1 MASFEPTDADAAA
14 LGKSEALKARFEA
27 ITGECT
33 EDNLDLDAAS
43 AKLEEMSAELDSFL
57 AELERDLPADVKAQ
71 FDAAELKVE
80 EEENENIRRDPAE
93 AFGELQQRADRATAT
108 ASATLEEAQALEKQ
122 QRKLQLE
129 GIEAHKDLEQAAKEL
144 QELRDAFELC
154 TGGSEGESEVEKE
167 LRRMQEKKYGHEES
181 KSEKADDLDPAHR
194 QLIDDAT
201 PNNALEAGH
210 MELVMN
216 KMRYASLGVEN
227 EQLRAQIAE
236 LKAMNRLAAEGGVP
250 RYAPE

>member
-14 LGKSEALKARFEA
+14 LGKSEDLKARFEA
-27 ITGECT
+27 ITGECS
-33 EDNLDLDAAS
+33 EENLDLDAAS
-43 AKLEEMSAELDSFL
+43 AKLEAMSAELDSFL

-71 FDAAELKVE
+71 FDEAEKRVE
-80 EEENENIRRDPAE
+80 EEENEAIRRDPAE
-93 AFGELQQRADRATAT
+93 SMNELQQCADRATKA
-108 ASATLEEAQALEKQ
+108 AGDTLQEAQELEKQ

-129 GIEAHKDLEQAAKEL
+129 GIAAHEDLEKAAKEL

-181 KSEKADDLDPAHR
+181 KADDLDPAHR
-194 QLIDDAT
+194 KLINDAT
-201 PNNALEAGH
+201 PASDLEHGH

-236 LKAMNRLAAEGGVP
+236 LKALNALAEEEGAP
-250 RYAPE
+250 SAPE

>member
-14 LGKSEALKARFEA
+14 LGKSEDLKARFEA
-27 ITGECT
+27 ITGECS
-33 EDNLDLDAAS
+33 EENLDLDAAS
-43 AKLEEMSAELDSFL
+43 AKLEAMSAELDSFL
-57 AELERDLPADVKAQ
+57 AELERDLPAEVKAQ
-71 FDAAELKVE
+71 FDEAEKRVE
-80 EEENENIRRDPAE
+80 EEENEAIRRDPAE
-93 AFGELQQRADRATAT
+93 SMNELQSRASRATKA
-108 ASATLEEAQALEKQ
+108 ASTTLEEAQALEKE

-129 GIEAHKDLEQAAKEL
+129 GIAAHEDLEKAAKEL

-181 KSEKADDLDPAHR
+181 KADDLDPAHR
-194 QLIDDAT
+194 KLINDAT
-201 PNNALEAGH
+201 PASDLEHGH

-236 LKAMNRLAAEGGVP
+236 LKALNALAEEEDVP
-250 RYAPE
+250 SAPE

>member
-14 LGKSEALKARFEA
+14 LGKSEDLKARFEA
-27 ITGECT
+27 ITGECS
-33 EDNLDLDAAS
+33 EENLDLDAAS
-43 AKLEEMSAELDSFL
+43 AKLEAMSAELDSFL

-80 EEENENIRRDPAE
+80 EEENEAIRRDPAE
-93 AFGELQQRADRATAT
+93 SMNELQSRADRATKA
-108 ASATLEEAQALEKQ
+108 ASTTLEEAQELEKQ

-129 GIEAHKDLEQAAKEL
+129 GIAAHEDLEKAAKEL

-181 KSEKADDLDPAHR
+181 KADDLDPAHR
-194 QLIDDAT
+194 KLINDAT
-201 PNNALEAGH
+201 PSSELEHGH

-236 LKAMNRLAAEGGVP
+236 LKALNALAEEGVP
-250 RYAPE
+250 SAPE

>member
-14 LGKSEALKARFEA
+14 LGRSEDLKARFEA
-27 ITGECT
+27 ITGECS
-33 EDNLDLDAAS
+33 EENLDLDAAS
-43 AKLEEMSAELDSFL
+43 AKLEAMSAELDSFL

-80 EEENENIRRDPAE
+80 EEENEAIRRDPAE
-93 AFGELQQRADRATAT
+93 SMNELQSRADRATKA
-108 ASATLEEAQALEKQ
+108 ASTTLEEAQELEKQ

-129 GIEAHKDLEQAAKEL
+129 GIAAHEDLEKAAKEL

-181 KSEKADDLDPAHR
+181 KADDLDPAHR
-194 QLIDDAT
+194 KLINDAT
-201 PNNALEAGH
+201 PSSELEHGH

-236 LKAMNRLAAEGGVP
+236 LKALNALAEEEGVP
-250 RYAPE
+250 SAPE

>member
-93 AFGELQQRADRATAT
+93 AFGELQSRASRATAT
-108 ASATLEEAQALEKQ
+108 ASETLAEAQELEKA

-181 KSEKADDLDPAHR
+181 KADDLDPAHR

-201 PNNALEAGH
+201 PASDLEHGH

-236 LKAMNRLAAEGGVP
+236 LKALNALAEEEGVP
-250 RYAPE
+250 SAPE

>member
-1 MASFEPTDADAAA
+1 MASFAPTDADAAA
-14 LGKSEALKARFEA
+14 LGKSEDLKARFEA

-93 AFGELQQRADRATAT
+93 AFGELQSRASRATAT

-129 GIEAHKDLEQAAKEL
+129 GIAAHKDLEQAAKEL

-181 KSEKADDLDPAHR
+181 KADDLDPAHR

-201 PNNALEAGH
+201 PSSDLEHGH

-236 LKAMNRLAAEGGVP
+236 LKAMNRLAEEGVP
-250 RYAPE
+250 SAPE

>member
-14 LGKSEALKARFEA
+14 LGKSEDLKARFEA
-27 ITGECT
+27 ITGECS
-33 EDNLDLDAAS
+33 EENLDLDAAS
-43 AKLEEMSAELDSFL
+43 AKLEAMSAELDSFL

-71 FDAAELKVE
+71 FDEAEKRVE
-80 EEENENIRRDPAE
+80 EEENEAIRRDPAE
-93 AFGELQQRADRATAT
+93 SMNELQSRASRATKA
-108 ASATLEEAQALEKQ
+108 AGDTLQEAQALEKE

-129 GIEAHKDLEQAAKEL
+129 GIAAHEDLEKAAKEL

-181 KSEKADDLDPAHR
+181 KADDLDPAHR
-194 QLIDDAT
+194 KLINDAT
-201 PNNALEAGH
+201 PASDLEHGH

-236 LKAMNRLAAEGGVP
+236 LKALNALAEEEGVP
-250 RYAPE
+250 SAPE

>member
-14 LGKSEALKARFEA
+14 LGKSEDLKARFEA
-27 ITGECT
+27 ITGECS
-33 EDNLDLDAAS
+33 EENLDLDAAS
-43 AKLEEMSAELDSFL
+43 AKLEAMSAELDSFL

-71 FDAAELKVE
+71 FDEAEKRVE

-129 GIEAHKDLEQAAKEL
+129 GIEAHKDLEKAAKEL

-181 KSEKADDLDPAHR
+181 KADDLDPAHR

-201 PNNALEAGH
+201 PSSDLEHGH

-236 LKAMNRLAAEGGVP
+236 LKALNALAEEEGVP
-250 RYAPE
+250 SAPE

>member
-14 LGKSEALKARFEA
+14 LGKSEDLKARFEA
-27 ITGECT
+27 ITGECS
-33 EDNLDLDAAS
+33 EENLDLDAAS
-43 AKLEEMSAELDSFL
+43 AKLEAMSAELDSFL

-80 EEENENIRRDPAE
+80 EEENEAIRRDPAE
-93 AFGELQQRADRATAT
+93 SMNELQSRADRATKA
-108 ASATLEEAQALEKQ
+108 ASTTLEEAQELEKQ

-129 GIEAHKDLEQAAKEL
+129 GIAAHEDLEKAAKEL

-181 KSEKADDLDPAHR
+181 KADDLDPAHR
-194 QLIDDAT
+194 KLINDAT
-201 PNNALEAGH
+201 PSSELEHGH

-236 LKAMNRLAAEGGVP
+236 LKALNALAEEEGVP
-250 RYAPE
+250 SAPE

>member
-14 LGKSEALKARFEA
+14 LGKSEDLKARFEA
-27 ITGECT
+27 ITGECS
-33 EDNLDLDAAS
+33 EENLDLDAAS
-43 AKLEEMSAELDSFL
+43 AKLEAMSAELDSFL

-71 FDAAELKVE
+71 FDEAEKRVE
-80 EEENENIRRDPAE
+80 EEENEAIRRDPAE
-93 AFGELQQRADRATAT
+93 SMNELQQRADQATKA
-108 ASATLEEAQALEKQ
+108 ASTTLEEAQALEKE

-129 GIEAHKDLEQAAKEL
+129 GIAAHEDLEKAAKEL

-181 KSEKADDLDPAHR
+181 KADDLDPAHR
-194 QLIDDAT
+194 KLIDDAT
-201 PNNALEAGH
+201 PSSDLEHGH

-236 LKAMNRLAAEGGVP
+236 LKALNALAEEEGVP
-250 RYAPE
+250 SAPE

>member
-1 MASFEPTDADAAA
+1 MASLEPTDADAAA
-14 LGKSEALKARFEA
+14 LGKSEDLKARFEA
-27 ITGECT
+27 ITGECS
-33 EDNLDLDAAS
+33 EENLDLDAAS
-43 AKLEEMSAELDSFL
+43 AKLEAMSAELDSFL

-71 FDAAELKVE
+71 FDEAEKRVE
-80 EEENENIRRDPAE
+80 EEENEAIRRDPAE
-93 AFGELQQRADRATAT
+93 AFGELQSRADRATKA
-108 ASATLEEAQALEKQ
+108 ASTTLEEAQALEKQ

-129 GIEAHKDLEQAAKEL
+129 GIEAHKDLEKAAKEL

-181 KSEKADDLDPAHR
+181 KADDLDPAHR
-194 QLIDDAT
+194 KLINDAT
-201 PNNALEAGH
+201 PASDLEHGH

-236 LKAMNRLAAEGGVP
+236 LKALNALAEEEGVP
-250 RYAPE
+250 SAPE

>member
-14 LGKSEALKARFEA
+14 LGKSEDLKARFEA
-27 ITGECT
+27 ITGECS
-33 EDNLDLDAAS
+33 EENLDLDAAS
-43 AKLEEMSAELDSFL
+43 AKLEAMSAELDSFL

-71 FDAAELKVE
+71 FDEAEKRVE
-80 EEENENIRRDPAE
+80 EEENEAIRRDPAE
-93 AFGELQQRADRATAT
+93 SMNELQQRADRATKA
-108 ASATLEEAQALEKQ
+108 ASTTLEEAQELEKQ

-129 GIEAHKDLEQAAKEL
+129 GIAAHEDLEKAAKEL

-181 KSEKADDLDPAHR
+181 KADDLDPAHR
-194 QLIDDAT
+194 KLINDAT
-201 PNNALEAGH
+201 PASDLEHGH

-236 LKAMNRLAAEGGVP
+236 LKALNALAEEEGVP
-250 RYAPE
+250 SNAPE

>member
-14 LGKSEALKARFEA
+14 LGKSEDLKARFEA
-27 ITGECT
+27 ITGERS
-33 EDNLDLDAAS
+33 EENLDLDAAS
-43 AKLEEMSAELDSFL
+43 AKLEAMSAELDSFL

-71 FDAAELKVE
+71 FDEAEKRVE
-80 EEENENIRRDPAE
+80 EEENEAIRRDPAE
-93 AFGELQQRADRATAT
+93 SMNELQSRADRATKA
-108 ASATLEEAQALEKQ
+108 ASTTLEEAQELEKQ

-129 GIEAHKDLEQAAKEL
+129 GIAAHEDLEKAAKEL

-181 KSEKADDLDPAHR
+181 KADDLDPAHR
-194 QLIDDAT
+194 KLINDAT
-201 PNNALEAGH
+201 PASDLEHGH

-236 LKAMNRLAAEGGVP
+236 LKALNALAEEEGVP
-250 RYAPE
+250 SSAPE

>member
-14 LGKSEALKARFEA
+14 LGKSEDLKARFEA
-27 ITGECT
+27 ITGECS
-33 EDNLDLDAAS
+33 EENLDLDAAS
-43 AKLEEMSAELDSFL
+43 AKLEAMSAELDSFL
-57 AELERDLPADVKAQ
+57 AELEKDLPADVKAQ
-71 FDAAELKVE
+71 FDEAEKRVE
-80 EEENENIRRDPAE
+80 EEENEAIRRDPAE
-93 AFGELQQRADRATAT
+93 SMSELQQRASQATKA
-108 ASATLEEAQALEKQ
+108 ASTTLEEAQALEKE

-129 GIEAHKDLEQAAKEL
+129 GIAAHEDLEKAAKEL

-181 KSEKADDLDPAHR
+181 KADDLDPAHR
-194 QLIDDAT
+194 KLINDAT
-201 PNNALEAGH
+201 PASDLEHGH

-236 LKAMNRLAAEGGVP
+236 LKALNALAEEEGVP
-250 RYAPE
+250 SAPE

>member
-14 LGKSEALKARFEA
+14 LGKSEDLKARFEA
-27 ITGECT
+27 ITGECS
-33 EDNLDLDAAS
+33 EENLDLDAAS
-43 AKLEEMSAELDSFL
+43 AKLEAMSAELDSFL

-71 FDAAELKVE
+71 FDEAEKRVE
-80 EEENENIRRDPAE
+80 EEENEAIRRDPAE
-93 AFGELQQRADRATAT
+93 SMSELQQRASRATKA
-108 ASATLEEAQALEKQ
+108 ASTTLEEAQALEKE

-129 GIEAHKDLEQAAKEL
+129 GIAAHEDLEKAAKEL

-181 KSEKADDLDPAHR
+181 KADDLDPAHR
-194 QLIDDAT
+194 KLINDAT
-201 PNNALEAGH
+201 PASDLEHGH

-236 LKAMNRLAAEGGVP
+236 LKALNALAEEEGVP
-250 RYAPE
+250 SAPE

>member
-1 MASFEPTDADAAA
+1 M
-14 LGKSEALKARFEA
+14 
-27 ITGECT
+27 
-33 EDNLDLDAAS
+33 
-43 AKLEEMSAELDSFL
+43 
-57 AELERDLPADVKAQ
+57 
-71 FDAAELKVE
+71 
-80 EEENENIRRDPAE
+80 
-93 AFGELQQRADRATAT
+93 
-108 ASATLEEAQALEKQ
+108 EKE

-236 LKAMNRLAAEGGVP
+236 LKAMNRLAEEEGASARRLFWGAVAAAACGLS
-250 RYAPE
+250 RVSGGLLLRC